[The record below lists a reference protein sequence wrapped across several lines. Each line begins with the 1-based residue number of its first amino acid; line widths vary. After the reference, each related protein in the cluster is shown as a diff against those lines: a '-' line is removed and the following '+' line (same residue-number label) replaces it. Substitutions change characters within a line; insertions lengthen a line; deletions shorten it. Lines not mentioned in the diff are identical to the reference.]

1 MDEITLQDLKKT
13 IMSTTWTIQKLFDS
27 HNLIS
32 KPKFQRKMRWGIKP
46 VANKKQ
52 ATFREFM
59 DFLMKY
65 KNSQIPIALG
75 QYIESGCIR
84 YNVSD
89 GNNRIHAILFF
100 LKEPYKLYDDFY
112 NDIINYIN
120 KNIDDND
127 EKKQLIKK
135 IRELNYDTI
144 YNNSFDEACITDD
157 TTLNPWFDKL
167 PTGIT
172 RGLSHQWKEL
182 KNRFC
187 FGEAKFD
194 ITTKIK
200 IVVNIF
206 ENFTYE
212 ELSENYK
219 EVHSKQQTMDEF
231 DILAASLG
239 SMNITIE
246 DTVLK
251 EELKN
256 VIVDY
261 YKNRARED
269 EILGQYTVADDFQWS
284 AFDFLLAF
292 QEHCC
297 DKYDVFKHI
306 NFEKGMKQIPF
317 IFRLFNITICKN
329 EGLKK
334 IYFTTENINI
344 FIQKCENAFEHL
356 QCITQD
362 MYPNLNEKCE
372 VKVFKD
378 VSDKCGKIWGGV
390 QILILLSILSS
401 EKYKHTRP
409 ETQHLKCLMFYHSFI
424 KQIRVGKDDLKG
436 KEDKKQYQL
445 KDWLEPSRAEI
456 RGDTTR
462 FCDSIHNDPSGY
474 LEKVP
479 KSKDLKKVLN
489 YIILRETKKNII
501 NPCDARNGKKRKQVS
516 WTNYILMTDYWSRK
530 MPNHIN
536 QSVKNDGVIM
546 HNDHLIPFSTK
557 TSFPISLDRLG
568 NFSPLMAK
576 TNCSRGN
583 GHIKC
588 YWDNMEI
595 KKIIDNLEIFP
606 NNGIYD
612 SMVKYIKRGSNDC
625 PHLKNSFEYNNFCDT
640 NEKKYIDSFIEGLKN

>member
-1 MDEITLQDLKKT
+1 MDKITVQELKKT
-13 IMSTTWTIQKLFDS
+13 IRSTTWTIQKLFDFQD
-27 HNLIS
+27 LIR

-46 VANKKQ
+46 VKNKKQ
-52 ATFREFM
+52 ANFREFI

-75 QYIESGCIR
+75 QYIESECIR

-100 LKEPYKLYDDFY
+100 LQEPYKLYDDFY

-127 EKKQLIKK
+127 EKEQLIKK
-135 IRELNYDTI
+135 IRELSYDTI
-144 YNNSFDEACITDD
+144 YNNSFDEACITSD
-157 TTLNPWFDKL
+157 TDLNPWFDKL

-172 RGLSHQWKEL
+172 RGLSAQWKEL
-182 KNRFC
+182 KNKFC
-187 FGEAKFD
+187 FGEGKFD
-194 ITTKIK
+194 ITTKIE

-206 ENFTYE
+206 ENFTYD

-219 EVHSKQQTMDEF
+219 EVHSKLQTMDEF

-246 DTVLK
+246 NTVLK
-251 EELKN
+251 EELKK

-261 YKNRARED
+261 YKNRARKD
-269 EILGQYTVADDFQWS
+269 EILAQYTVDDDFQWS

-306 NFEKGMKQIPF
+306 NFEKDMKQIPF

-344 FIQKCENAFEHL
+344 FIQKCENAFKHL
-356 QCITQD
+356 QDITQD
-362 MYPNLNEKCE
+362 MYPNLNEKSE

-409 ETQHLKCLMFYHSFI
+409 QIQHLKCLMFYHSFI

-436 KEDKKQYQL
+436 KENKNTFL
-445 KDWLEPSRAEI
+445 VTDWINPSRPEI
-456 RGDTTR
+456 RADNDR
-462 FCDSIHNDPSGY
+462 FCNQIYNDPDSY
-474 LEKVP
+474 LAKAP
-479 KSKDLKKVLN
+479 KSKDLKKVLR
-489 YIILRETKKNII
+489 YIIRCETDKNII
-501 NPCDARNGKKRKQVS
+501 NPNDARKGKKRKQIS

-530 MPNHIN
+530 MPNQYIQN
-536 QSVKNDGVIM
+536 VKNDGVIM

-576 TNCSRGN
+576 VNCRRGN

-588 YWDNMEI
+588 YWDDIET
-595 KKIIDNLEIFP
+595 KGIIDNLNIFP
-606 NNGIYD
+606 SNETYNNIVEY
-612 SMVKYIKRGSNDC
+612 VKRGSNDC
-625 PHLKNSFEYNNFCDT
+625 PHIKNSFVYKNFCDD
-640 NEKKYIDSFIEGLKN
+640 NEKKYIESFIEGLKN